1 MLKQPN
7 EPMTKSGNCKEG
19 TKNLLG
25 PVATI
30 FTSTNTGAWRIVR
43 PVVNQEQCSLCG
55 TCQKYCPTDVVEIVK
70 NETPKGV
77 FFDFNYCKGC
87 GICANVCPKKCIT
100 MAPERG
106 E

>member
-7 EPMTKSGNCKEG
+7 EPMTNLKNSGASK
-19 TKNLLG
+19 KRYLG

-43 PVVNQEQCSLCG
+43 PVVDQSQCVLCG
-55 TCQKYCPTDVVEIVK
+55 ICQKYCPTDVIEIRK
-70 NETPKGV
+70 DGEPRGV
-77 FFDFNYCKGC
+77 IFDFNYCKGC
-87 GICANVCPKKCIT
+87 GICANICPKKCIS
-100 MAPERG
+100 MSAERS